1 MSLADLKPG
10 TFRTTSLNAMILRE
24 LNALEIQAKADDEA
38 GRLLQAKKKRW
49 LAEGVRE
56 YMRLTD
62 NELNGTRNYLR
73 TLTEKR

>member
-10 TFRTTSLNAMILRE
+10 TFKTASLKAMILRE
-24 LNALEIQAKADDEA
+24 LNALEKQAKIDDDA
-38 GRLLQAKKKRW
+38 GRVVQARKKRW

-62 NELNGTRNYLR
+62 NELNGTRNYLKAIGR
-73 TLTEKR
+73 

>member
-10 TFRTTSLNAMILRE
+10 TFRTASLKALILRE
-24 LNALEIQAKADDEA
+24 LNALEKQAKADDEA

-62 NELNGTRNYLR
+62 NQLNSQG
-73 TLTEKR
+73 K

>member
-10 TFRTTSLNAMILRE
+10 TFKTASLKAMILRE
-24 LNALEIQAKADDEA
+24 LNALEKQAKADDEA

-62 NELNGTRNYLR
+62 NQLNGC
-73 TLTEKR
+73 K

>member
-10 TFRTTSLNAMILRE
+10 TFRTTSLNAMIRRE
-24 LNALEIQAKADDEA
+24 LRGLESLARADEQH

-49 LAEGVRE
+49 LAEAVTE

-62 NELNGTRNYLR
+62 NELNGTRNYL
-73 TLTEKR
+73 KAIGK

>member
-10 TFRTTSLNAMILRE
+10 TFKTASLKALILRE
-24 LNALEIQAKADDEA
+24 LNALEKQAKADDEA

-62 NELNGTRNYLR
+62 NQINGTR
-73 TLTEKR
+73 

>member
-10 TFRTTSLNAMILRE
+10 TFKTASLKALILRE
-24 LNALEIQAKADDEA
+24 LNALEKQAKADDEA

-62 NELNGTRNYLR
+62 NEINGIYAQTVQ
-73 TLTEKR
+73 KR

>member
-10 TFRTTSLNAMILRE
+10 TFKTASLKAMILRE
-24 LNALEIQAKADDEA
+24 LQSLEKQAKADDEA
-38 GRLLQAKKKRW
+38 GRIVQARKKRW

-62 NELNGTRNYLR
+62 NEINGTRNYLKAIGR
-73 TLTEKR
+73 

>member
-10 TFRTTSLNAMILRE
+10 TFKTASLKALILRE
-24 LNALEIQAKADDEA
+24 LNALELRAKVDDDC
-38 GRLLQAKKKRW
+38 GRLVEARKKRW

-62 NELNGTRNYLR
+62 NQING
-73 TLTEKR
+73 KR